1 MTWKGYFEDMPDV
14 CHLNDS
20 TVADGDK
27 WLSTF
32 VPKIIN
38 SGAYG
43 KDTLADAPDNCQEHN
58 VLARI
63 IG

>member
-1 MTWKGYFEDMPDV
+1 MFV
-14 CHLNDS
+14 IFNDS

-63 IG
+63 IR